1 MQRKPRNKWYA
12 FVTARERG
20 ILPSWDACEAKVKGR
35 PARYRGFPDRA
46 SAERW
51 LAEGARYDQAD
62 RPAKWYAW
70 AIDGER
76 GVCGTWPECERIVRG
91 RRAAR
96 FRSFADRADAE
107 RWLAEGAP
115 ARDRARDKREALDA
129 LPENAVFFD
138 SGTGPGRGV
147 EVNVT
152 DRDGVPMA
160 HLAAPAEGELTAQ
173 GTVVLGRKRTNNYG
187 ELYGC
192 LLALRAAERLG
203 SRHVFGDSRLVLE
216 FWSRGYVTAARR
228 ASDPA
233 LRELSVLV
241 REARAA
247 FERKGGVL
255 AHVPGGTNPADLGH
269 HRD

>member
-1 MQRKPRNKWYA
+1 MFRKPKNKWYA
-12 FVTARERG
+12 YVTAREHG

-35 PARYRGFPDRA
+35 PARYKGFPDRT

-51 LAEGARYDQAD
+51 LAGGARYDQAE

-70 AIDGER
+70 VVDGET

-91 RRAAR
+91 RQAR
-96 FRSFADRADAE
+96 FRSFDDRAAAE
-107 RWLAEGAP
+107 RWLSEGAP
-115 ARDRARDKREALDA
+115 ARDRATSKREALDA
-129 LPENAVFFD
+129 LPEGAVFFD

-152 DRDGVPMA
+152 DRDGVPLA
-160 HLAAPAEGELTAQ
+160 HLAAPEEGELTPQ
-173 GTVVLGRKRTNNYG
+173 GTVLLGRKRTNNYG

-203 SRHVFGDSRLVLE
+203 SQHVFGDSRLVLE
-216 FWSRGYVTAARR
+216 DWSRGPGTAAKR

-233 LRELSVLV
+233 LNALSALV
-241 REARAA
+241 RTARAA
-247 FERKGGVL
+247 FERGGGAL

>member
-1 MQRKPRNKWYA
+1 MFKKPKNKWYA
-12 FVTARERG
+12 FVTTRERG
-20 ILPSWDACEAKVKGR
+20 IVSSWDACEAKVSGK
-35 PARYRGFPDRA
+35 PARYKGFPDRA

-51 LAEGARYDQAD
+51 LAGGARYDQAD

-70 AIDGER
+70 IVDGER
-76 GVCGTWPECERIVRG
+76 GVCSTWPECERVVRG
-91 RRAAR
+91 RRAR
-96 FRSFADRADAE
+96 FRAFDDRAAAE

-115 ARDRARDKREALDA
+115 QRDRSRDKQEALDA
-129 LPENAVFFD
+129 LPDRAVFFD

-152 DRDGVPMA
+152 DRDGVPLA
-160 HLAAPAEGELTAQ
+160 HLAAPEEGELSPQ

-192 LLALRAAERLG
+192 LLALRAAGKLG
-203 SRHVFGDSRLVLE
+203 SRHIFGDSRLVLE
-216 FWSRGYVTAARR
+216 FWSLGRVAAEKR

-233 LRELSVLV
+233 LAALSSRV
-241 REARAA
+241 RAARAA
-247 FERKGGVL
+247 FERNGGSL
-255 AHVPGGTNPADLGH
+255 AHVPGGINPADLGH